1 MNDKVFL
8 HYSQAELD
16 RNYDQ
21 RAWITNAEEMIARYV
36 ARSEA
41 TRRALAHKRGVAYGS
56 GPDEVLDIFPAGHA
70 GAPTVVFIHGG
81 AWRNFTKD
89 DFSFVAE
96 ALVPAGVNVVVFNLS
111 KLPGRSLP
119 EVVTQ
124 ARSAL
129 AWVWQ
134 HARDFGLDPD
144 KLYLS
149 GHSSGAH
156 LAAMVM
162 LTDWSRFGL
171 PRDVIKGAAF
181 VSGSYDLRPLLL
193 SARGSYVKVSDAEE
207 QEFSPARHADRVP
220 CPVLLFY
227 AENDTDEFKRHTREF
242 AAAVKKA
249 GRLSDLV
256 LVSGKNHFE
265 IIELV
270 AEPASDL
277 HRAMLGHIAETTG
290 ACKG

>member
-21 RAWITNAEEMIARYV
+21 RGWISNAEEMVARYSS
-36 ARSEA
+36 RSEA
-41 TRRALAHKRGVAYGS
+41 TRKALAQKRTVAYGS
-56 GPDEVLDIFPAGHA
+56 GADEVLDIFTTGRA
-70 GAPTVVFIHGG
+70 GAPTLVFIHGG

-96 ALVPAGVNVVVFNLS
+96 ALVPAGVNVIVFNLS
-111 KLPGRSLP
+111 KLPGMRLP
-119 EVVTQ
+119 EVITQ

-134 HARDFGLDPD
+134 HARDLGLDPD
-144 KLYLS
+144 KLYLF

-162 LTDWSRFGL
+162 LADWSRFGL
-171 PRDVIKGAAF
+171 PRDAIKGAAF
-181 VSGSYDLRPLLL
+181 VSGTYDLKPMLL
-193 SARGSYVKVSDAEE
+193 SARGSYIKVSDAEE
-207 QEFSPARHADRVP
+207 QEFSPIRHADRVP
-220 CPVLLFY
+220 CTVLLFY
-227 AENDTDEFKRHTREF
+227 ADNDTDEFKRHTRDF

-249 GRLSDLV
+249 GRLSDLT
-256 LVSGKNHFE
+256 LVPGKNHFE

-277 HRAMLGHIAETTG
+277 HRALLAHIKET
-290 ACKG
+290 CKR